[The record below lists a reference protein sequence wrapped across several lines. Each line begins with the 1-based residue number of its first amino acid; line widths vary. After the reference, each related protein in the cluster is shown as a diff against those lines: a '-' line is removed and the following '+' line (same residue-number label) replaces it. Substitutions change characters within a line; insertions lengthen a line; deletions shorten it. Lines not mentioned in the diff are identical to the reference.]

1 MNKILLAV
9 SGGQRFASH
18 IDFARAHDS
27 HGDEYSPPPPPPPRS
42 RSPWIWGG
50 RRCGALF
57 DYGVVN
63 VPSEAN
69 REANVVA
76 PRVVA
81 RVRLAPDGRL
91 RRAMKSETGGGAG
104 ETTSSAPRVNRS
116 WSASFLPTGY
126 LWTLFIKQRTKRG
139 FVKIMLCGPESDQ
152 SSGDILTRRI
162 P

>member
-1 MNKILLAV
+1 MNKILLVV

-18 IDFARAHDS
+18 IDFAGAHDS
-27 HGDEYSPPPPPPPRS
+27 HGDEYGPPPPPPRS

-63 VPSEAN
+63 VPSEADH
-69 REANVVA
+69 EANVVA

-91 RRAMKSETGGGAG
+91 RRAMQSETGGGAG
-104 ETTSSAPRVNRS
+104 ETTSSAPSVKSFMVGFISPNRI
-116 WSASFLPTGY
+116 LVD
-126 LWTLFIKQRTKRG
+126 LFIY
-139 FVKIMLCGPESDQ
+139 IY
-152 SSGDILTRRI
+152 
-162 P
+162 